1 MATAYALGGGGPRVT
16 VAAIYLVITFGL
28 GGLALA
34 VRLPPLVGFLAAGFV
49 INALGV
55 EKVPQLELLAD
66 LGVTLLLFAIGL
78 KLDVRIL
85 LRREVW
91 LTTSAHMVISVAL
104 GSVVLWLA
112 AVAGVAMLAGQSVQT
127 IALLA
132 FAMSFSSTV
141 FVVKVLEER
150 GETHAL
156 YGRVAI
162 GILVMQ
168 DIIAVVFLT
177 VASGQSPSLW
187 ALALV
192 GLWPLTRV
200 LRKIWSRLGHGEMQS
215 LFGIVMAVVPGY
227 ALFSAVGLKGDLG
240 ALIVG
245 MLLASHPASSEL
257 ARSLFHIK
265 ELLLVGFFVSIGL
278 TGLPDLP
285 TIGVALLMVLFLP
298 FKAAW
303 FVMLLSRMK
312 LRYRTAMLAGLGL
325 MNYSEFGLIVMSVG
339 VSAGLLAPAWLVEM
353 SIAVAMSFVVS
364 ALVNGRGH
372 LMVEKIAA
380 RLPAQDECN
389 LNPEERPGDAGD
401 AEVVVIGMGRVGFA
415 AYQRLT
421 DHYGLRVVG
430 VDYDGPRIERLAA
443 EGLRVIEGDATD
455 LDFWNQLRRSES
467 VRIALLAMPRHG
479 ANVTS
484 LECLRE
490 SGFSGR
496 VAAVARYE
504 DEVQWARDH
513 GVGTAF
519 NVYAGAGLELADQVA
534 GGGAASDSISSEVDN
549 MGPGSAAHLD
559 DDLPEEP
566 KGQPT
571 ENAPKSPTRPFGPA
585 PGASPHKHKGHGP
598 F

>member
-1 MATAYALGGGGPRVT
+1 MT
-16 VAAIYLVITFGL
+16 VVAVYLVITFGL
-28 GGLALA
+28 GGLAMA

-49 INALGV
+49 INALDVGV
-55 EKVPQLELLAD
+55 VPELDVLAD

-91 LTTSAHMVISVAL
+91 LTTSAHMVISVVL
-104 GSVVLWLA
+104 GSIALWLA
-112 AVAGVAMLAGQSVQT
+112 AVAGAAMLAGQSMQT

-132 FAMSFSSTV
+132 FGLSFSSTV

-150 GETHAL
+150 GESHAL

-177 VASGQSPSLW
+177 ATSGHLPSPW
-187 ALALV
+187 ALTLV
-192 GLWPLTRV
+192 GLWPLSRV
-200 LRKIWSRLGHGEMQS
+200 LRKIWTRLGHGEMQS
-215 LFGIVMAVVPGY
+215 LFGIVMALVPGY
-227 ALFSAVGLKGDLG
+227 ALFTALGLKGDLG
-240 ALIVG
+240 ALIMGV
-245 MLLASHPASSEL
+245 LLASHPASSEL

-265 ELLLVGFFVSIGL
+265 ELLLVAFFVSIGL

-285 TIGVALLMVLFLP
+285 SIGIALLMLLLLP

-303 FVMLLSRMK
+303 YVLLLSRLR
-312 LRYRTAMLAGLGL
+312 LRYRSALLAGLSL
-325 MNYSEFGLIVMSVG
+325 MNYSEFGLIVVSVG
-339 VSAGLLAPAWLVEM
+339 VSAGLLEPVWLVEM
-353 SIAVAMSFVVS
+353 SIAVALSFVVS

-380 RLPAQDECN
+380 RLPAQDERN
-389 LNPEERPGDAGD
+389 LNPEERHGDAGD

-430 VDYDGPRIERLAA
+430 VDYDGPRIQRLAA

-455 LDFWNQLRRSES
+455 LYFWNQLRRSDS
-467 VRIALLAMPRHG
+467 VRIAVLAMPRHG
-479 ANVTS
+479 ANVTA

-490 SGFSGR
+490 SGFSGK
-496 VAAVARYE
+496 VAAVARYD
-504 DEVQWARDH
+504 DEVQWAKEH
-513 GVGTAF
+513 GVGIAF

-534 GGGAASDSISSEVDN
+534 DDSAPRSGKSTLRDSDSPE
-549 MGPGSAAHLD
+549 PGS
-559 DDLPEEP
+559 
-566 KGQPT
+566 G
-571 ENAPKSPTRPFGPA
+571 G
-585 PGASPHKHKGHGP
+585 
-598 F
+598 

>member
-1 MATAYALGGGGPRVT
+1 MT
-16 VAAIYLVITFGL
+16 VVAIYLVITFGL
-28 GGLALA
+28 GGLAMA

-49 INALGV
+49 INALNV
-55 EKVPQLELLAD
+55 EEVPQLATIAD

-78 KLDVRIL
+78 KLDIRIL

-91 LTTSAHMVISVAL
+91 LTTSAHMVVSVILGTIAMWLFAL
-104 GSVVLWLA
+104 I
-112 AVAGVAMLAGQSVQT
+112 GVSMLAGQSLET

-132 FAMSFSSTV
+132 FALSFSSTV

-150 GETHAL
+150 GESHSL

-168 DIIAVVFLT
+168 DIIAVIFLT
-177 VASGQSPSLW
+177 ATSGTLPSLW
-187 ALALV
+187 ALTLV

-200 LRKIWSRLGHGEMQS
+200 LRKIWSGLGHGEMQS
-215 LFGIVMAVVPGY
+215 LFGIVMAFVPGY
-227 ALFSAVGLKGDLG
+227 ALFSALGLKGDLG
-240 ALIVG
+240 ALVIGV
-245 MLLASHPASSEL
+245 LLASHSASSEL
-257 ARSLFHIK
+257 SRSLFHIK

-285 TIGVALLMVLFLP
+285 SIGVAVLMLLFLP
-298 FKAAW
+298 FKAGLY
-303 FVMLLSRMK
+303 FILFTLMK
-312 LRYRTAMLAGLGL
+312 LRHRTALLAGLSL
-325 MNYSEFGLIVMSVG
+325 MNYSEFGLIVVAVG
-339 VSAGLLAPAWLVEM
+339 VTNGLLAPEWLVEM
-353 SIAVAMSFVVS
+353 SIAVALSFVVS

-380 RLPAQDECN
+380 RLPAQDEQS
-389 LNPEERPGDAGD
+389 LHPEERPSDAGD

-421 DHYGLRVVG
+421 SHYELRVVG

-467 VRIALLAMPRHG
+467 VRIAVLAMPRHG
-479 ANVTS
+479 ANVTA
-484 LECLRE
+484 LACLRE

-496 VAAVARYE
+496 VAAVARYD
-504 DEVQWARDH
+504 DEVAWATEH
-513 GVGTAF
+513 GVDIAF

-534 GGGAASDSISSEVDN
+534 QVGPPGVIESGLGPSEPDGGANGKA
-549 MGPGSAAHLD
+549 
-559 DDLPEEP
+559 
-566 KGQPT
+566 
-571 ENAPKSPTRPFGPA
+571 
-585 PGASPHKHKGHGP
+585 
-598 F
+598 

>member
-1 MATAYALGGGGPRVT
+1 MT
-16 VAAIYLVITFGL
+16 VVAIYLVITFGL

-49 INALGV
+49 INALDV
-55 EKVPQLELLAD
+55 EHVPQLDALAD

-78 KLDVRIL
+78 KLDARIL

-91 LTTSAHMVISVAL
+91 LTTSVHMVV
-104 GSVVLWLA
+104 SVVLGGVALWAL
-112 AVAGVAMLAGQSVQT
+112 AVAGVAMLVGQGVQT

-132 FAMSFSSTV
+132 FALSFSSTV

-150 GETHAL
+150 GESHAL

-162 GILVMQ
+162 GILVTQ
-168 DIIAVVFLT
+168 DIVAVVFLT
-177 VASGQSPSLW
+177 ATSGHLPSPW
-187 ALALV
+187 ALTLV

-215 LFGIVMAVVPGY
+215 LFGIVMALVPGY
-227 ALFSAVGLKGDLG
+227 ALFSALGLKGDLG
-240 ALIVG
+240 ALIIG
-245 MLLASHPASSEL
+245 ALLASHPASSEL

-285 TIGVALLMVLFLP
+285 TIGIAALMVLLLP
-298 FKAAW
+298 LKAAW
-303 FVMLLSRMK
+303 YVLLLARLK
-312 LRYRTAMLAGLGL
+312 LRYRTALLAGLSL
-325 MNYSEFGLIVMSVG
+325 MNYSEFGLIVVSVG
-339 VSAGLLAPAWLVEM
+339 VSVGMLADAWLVEM
-353 SIAVAMSFVVS
+353 SIAVALSFVVS

-380 RLPAQDECN
+380 RLPAQDE
-389 LNPEERPGDAGD
+389 LSLHPEERPGDAGD
-401 AEVVVIGMGRVGFA
+401 AEVVVIGMGRVGYA

-421 DHYGLRVVG
+421 DHYRLRVVG

-443 EGLRVIEGDATD
+443 QGLRVIEGDATD
-455 LDFWNQLRRSES
+455 LYFWNQLRRSDS
-467 VRIALLAMPRHG
+467 VRIAVLAMPRHG
-479 ANVTS
+479 ANVTA

-490 SGFSGR
+490 SGFSGK
-496 VAAVARYE
+496 VAAVARYD

-513 GVGTAF
+513 GVGIAF

-534 GGGAASDSISSEVDN
+534 GGNPPRVAE
-549 MGPGSAAHLD
+549 PGSDAD
-559 DDLPEEP
+559 GGSID
-566 KGQPT
+566 KG
-571 ENAPKSPTRPFGPA
+571 
-585 PGASPHKHKGHGP
+585 
-598 F
+598 

>member
-1 MATAYALGGGGPRVT
+1 MT
-16 VAAIYLVITFGL
+16 VVAIYLVITFGL
-28 GGLALA
+28 GGLAMA

-49 INALGV
+49 INALDVGV
-55 EKVPQLELLAD
+55 VPELDVLAD

-91 LTTSAHMVISVAL
+91 LTTSAHMVISVVL
-104 GSVVLWLA
+104 GSIALWLA
-112 AVAGVAMLAGQSVQT
+112 AVAGAAMLAGQSMQT

-132 FAMSFSSTV
+132 FGLSFSSTV

-150 GETHAL
+150 GESHAL

-177 VASGQSPSLW
+177 ATSGHLPSPW
-187 ALALV
+187 ALTLV
-192 GLWPLTRV
+192 GLWPLSRV
-200 LRKIWSRLGHGEMQS
+200 LRKIWTRLGHGEMQS
-215 LFGIVMAVVPGY
+215 LFGIVMALVPGY
-227 ALFSAVGLKGDLG
+227 ALFTALGLKGDLG
-240 ALIVG
+240 ALIMGV
-245 MLLASHPASSEL
+245 LLASHPASSEL

-265 ELLLVGFFVSIGL
+265 ELLLVAFFVSIGL

-285 TIGVALLMVLFLP
+285 SIGIALLMLLLLP

-303 FVMLLSRMK
+303 YVLLLSRLR
-312 LRYRTAMLAGLGL
+312 LRYRSALLAGLSL
-325 MNYSEFGLIVMSVG
+325 MNYSEFGLIVVSVG
-339 VSAGLLAPAWLVEM
+339 VSAGLLEPVWLVEM
-353 SIAVAMSFVVS
+353 SIAVALSFVVS

-380 RLPAQDECN
+380 RLPAQDERS
-389 LNPEERPGDAGD
+389 LNPEERHGDAGD

-421 DHYGLRVVG
+421 DHYRLRVVG
-430 VDYDGPRIERLAA
+430 VDYDGPRIQRLAA

-455 LDFWNQLRRSES
+455 LYFWNQLRRSDS
-467 VRIALLAMPRHG
+467 VRIAVLAMPRHG
-479 ANVTS
+479 ANVTA

-490 SGFSGR
+490 SGFSGK
-496 VAAVARYE
+496 VAAVARYD
-504 DEVQWARDH
+504 DEVQWAKEH
-513 GVGTAF
+513 GVGIAF

-534 GGGAASDSISSEVDN
+534 DDSAPRSGKSTLRDSDSPE
-549 MGPGSAAHLD
+549 PGS
-559 DDLPEEP
+559 
-566 KGQPT
+566 G
-571 ENAPKSPTRPFGPA
+571 G
-585 PGASPHKHKGHGP
+585 
-598 F
+598 

>member
-1 MATAYALGGGGPRVT
+1 MT
-16 VAAIYLVITFGL
+16 VVAIYLVITFGL
-28 GGLALA
+28 GGLAMA

-49 INALGV
+49 INALNVG
-55 EKVPQLELLAD
+55 EVPQLEVLAD

-78 KLDVRIL
+78 KLDIRIL

-91 LTTSAHMVISVAL
+91 LTTSVHMLISVVL
-104 GSVVLWLA
+104 GSVAMWLA
-112 AVAGVAMLAGQSVQT
+112 AVAGVAMLAGQSMQT

-132 FAMSFSSTV
+132 FALSFSSTV

-150 GETHAL
+150 GESHAL

-177 VASGQSPSLW
+177 ATSGHLPSPW

-215 LFGIVMAVVPGY
+215 LFGIVMALVPGY

-240 ALIVG
+240 ALIIGV
-245 MLLASHPASSEL
+245 LLASHPASSEL

-285 TIGVALLMVLFLP
+285 TIGVAVLMVLLLP
-298 FKAAW
+298 FKAGWYVA
-303 FVMLLSRMK
+303 LLSMMK
-312 LRYRTAMLAGLGL
+312 LRHRTAILAGLSL
-325 MNYSEFGLIVMSVG
+325 MNYSEFGLIVVSVG
-339 VSAGLLAPAWLVEM
+339 VSVGLLAEAWLVEM
-353 SIAVAMSFVVS
+353 SIAVALSFVVS

-380 RLPAQDECN
+380 RLPAQDEAS
-389 LNPEERPGDAGD
+389 LHPEERPGDAGD

-430 VDYDGPRIERLAA
+430 VDYDGPRIGRLK
-443 EGLRVIEGDATD
+443 EQGLRVIEGDATD
-455 LDFWNQLRRSES
+455 LNFWKLMQRSDS
-467 VRIALLAMPRHG
+467 VRIAVLAMPRHG
-479 ANVTS
+479 ANVTA

-490 SGFSGR
+490 SGFTGT
-496 VAAVARYE
+496 VAAVARYD
-504 DEVQWARDH
+504 DEVEWAKEH
-513 GVGTAF
+513 GVGIAF

-534 GGGAASDSISSEVDN
+534 GGEIEDGDREGDVDDAGRQAGVRRADDGD
-549 MGPGSAAHLD
+549 GP
-559 DDLPEEP
+559 
-566 KGQPT
+566 
-571 ENAPKSPTRPFGPA
+571 
-585 PGASPHKHKGHGP
+585 
-598 F
+598 

>member
-1 MATAYALGGGGPRVT
+1 MTPHRAGGLRVT
-16 VAAIYLVITFGL
+16 VVAIYLVITFGL

-49 INALGV
+49 INALDV
-55 EKVPQLELLAD
+55 AEVPQLDVLAD

-91 LTTSAHMVISVAL
+91 LTTSVHMLISVAL
-104 GSVVLWLA
+104 GGAALWLA
-112 AVAGVAMLAGQSVQT
+112 AVAGVAMLVGQSMQT

-132 FAMSFSSTV
+132 FALSFSSTV

-150 GETHAL
+150 GESHAL

-177 VASGQSPSLW
+177 ATSGHLPSPW

-192 GLWPLTRV
+192 GLWPLTRI
-200 LRKIWSRLGHGEMQS
+200 LRKVWSRLGHGEMQS
-215 LFGIVMAVVPGY
+215 LFGIVMALVPGY
-227 ALFSAVGLKGDLG
+227 ALFTAVGLKGDLG
-240 ALIVG
+240 ALIMGV
-245 MLLASHPASSEL
+245 LLASHPASSEL

-285 TIGVALLMVLFLP
+285 TIAVAVLMVLLLP
-298 FKAAW
+298 FKAGWYIA
-303 FVMLLSRMK
+303 LLTMMK
-312 LRYRTAMLAGLGL
+312 LRHRTAILAGLSL
-325 MNYSEFGLIVMSVG
+325 MNYSEFGLIVVSVG
-339 VSAGLLAPAWLVEM
+339 VSVGLLAEAWLVEM
-353 SIAVAMSFVVS
+353 SIAVALSFVVS

-380 RLPAQDECN
+380 RLPAQDEDT
-389 LNPEERPGDAGD
+389 LHPEERSGDAGD
-401 AEVVVIGMGRVGFA
+401 AEVVVIGMGRVGYA

-421 DHYGLRVVG
+421 EHYGLRVVG
-430 VDYDGPRIERLAA
+430 VDYDGPRIGRLD
-443 EGLRVIEGDATD
+443 EQGLRVIEGDATD
-455 LDFWNQLRRSES
+455 LHFWMQLQRSDS
-467 VRIALLAMPRHG
+467 VRMAVLAMPRHG
-479 ANVTS
+479 ANVTA

-490 SGFSGR
+490 SGFGGT
-496 VAAVARYE
+496 VAAVARYD
-504 DEVQWARDH
+504 DEVAWAKEH
-513 GVGTAF
+513 GVDIAF

-534 GGGAASDSISSEVDN
+534 GGERERQSGDGRPDEVR
-549 MGPGSAAHLD
+549 
-559 DDLPEEP
+559 PE
-566 KGQPT
+566 
-571 ENAPKSPTRPFGPA
+571 
-585 PGASPHKHKGHGP
+585 
-598 F
+598 

>member
-1 MATAYALGGGGPRVT
+1 MT
-16 VAAIYLVITFGL
+16 VVAIYLVITFGL
-28 GGLALA
+28 GGLAMA

-49 INALGV
+49 INALDVGV
-55 EKVPQLELLAD
+55 VPELDVLAD

-91 LTTSAHMVISVAL
+91 LTTSAHMVISVVL
-104 GSVVLWLA
+104 GSIALWLA
-112 AVAGVAMLAGQSVQT
+112 AVAGAAMLAGQSMQT

-132 FAMSFSSTV
+132 FGLSFSSTV

-150 GETHAL
+150 GESHAL

-177 VASGQSPSLW
+177 ATSGHLPSPW
-187 ALALV
+187 ALTLV
-192 GLWPLTRV
+192 GLWPLSRV
-200 LRKIWSRLGHGEMQS
+200 LRKIWTRLGHGEMQS
-215 LFGIVMAVVPGY
+215 LFGIVMALVPGY
-227 ALFSAVGLKGDLG
+227 ALFTALGLKGDLG
-240 ALIVG
+240 ALIMGV
-245 MLLASHPASSEL
+245 LLASHPASSEL

-265 ELLLVGFFVSIGL
+265 ELLLVAFFVSIGL

-285 TIGVALLMVLFLP
+285 SIGIALLMLLLLP

-303 FVMLLSRMK
+303 YVLLLSRLR
-312 LRYRTAMLAGLGL
+312 LRYRSALLAGLSL
-325 MNYSEFGLIVMSVG
+325 MNYSEFGLIVVSVG
-339 VSAGLLAPAWLVEM
+339 VSAGLLEPVWLVEM
-353 SIAVAMSFVVS
+353 SIAVALSFVVS

-380 RLPAQDECN
+380 RLPAQDERS
-389 LNPEERPGDAGD
+389 LNPEERHGDAGD

-430 VDYDGPRIERLAA
+430 VDYDGPRIQRLAA

-455 LDFWNQLRRSES
+455 LYFWNQLRRSDS
-467 VRIALLAMPRHG
+467 VRIAVLAMPRHG
-479 ANVTS
+479 ANVTA

-490 SGFSGR
+490 SGFSGK
-496 VAAVARYE
+496 VAAVARYD
-504 DEVQWARDH
+504 DEVKWAKEH
-513 GVGTAF
+513 GVGIAF

-534 GGGAASDSISSEVDN
+534 DDSAPRSGKSTLRDSDSPEL
-549 MGPGSAAHLD
+549 GS
-559 DDLPEEP
+559 
-566 KGQPT
+566 G
-571 ENAPKSPTRPFGPA
+571 G
-585 PGASPHKHKGHGP
+585 
-598 F
+598 

>member
-1 MATAYALGGGGPRVT
+1 MT
-16 VAAIYLVITFGL
+16 VVAIYLVITFGL
-28 GGLALA
+28 GGLAMA

-49 INALGV
+49 INALDVGV
-55 EKVPQLELLAD
+55 VPELDVAAD

-91 LTTSAHMVISVAL
+91 LTTSAHMVVSVVL
-104 GSVVLWLA
+104 GSIALWLA
-112 AVAGVAMLAGQSVQT
+112 AVAGAAMLAGQSTQT

-132 FAMSFSSTV
+132 FALSFSSTV

-150 GETHAL
+150 GESHAL

-177 VASGQSPSLW
+177 ATSGHLPSPW
-187 ALALV
+187 ALTLV
-192 GLWPLTRV
+192 GLWPLSRL
-200 LRKIWSRLGHGEMQS
+200 LRKIWTRLGHGEMQS
-215 LFGIVMAVVPGY
+215 LFGIVMALVPGY
-227 ALFSAVGLKGDLG
+227 ALFTALGLKGDLG
-240 ALIVG
+240 ALIMGV
-245 MLLASHPASSEL
+245 LLASHPASSEL

-285 TIGVALLMVLFLP
+285 SIGIALLMVLLLP

-303 FVMLLSRMK
+303 YVLLLSRLK
-312 LRYRTAMLAGLGL
+312 LRYRTALLAGLSL
-325 MNYSEFGLIVMSVG
+325 MNYSEFGLIVVSVG
-339 VSAGLLAPAWLVEM
+339 VSAGMLAQVWLVEI
-353 SIAVAMSFVVS
+353 SIAVALSFVVS
-364 ALVNGRGH
+364 ALFNRRGH

-380 RLPAQDECN
+380 RLPAQDELN
-389 LNPEERPGDAGD
+389 LNPEERHGDAGD

-421 DHYGLRVVG
+421 DHYRLRVVG
-430 VDYDGPRIERLAA
+430 VDYDGPRIQRLAA

-455 LDFWNQLRRSES
+455 LYFWNQLRRSDS
-467 VRIALLAMPRHG
+467 VRIAVLAMPRHG
-479 ANVTS
+479 ANVTA

-490 SGFSGR
+490 SGFSGK
-496 VAAVARYE
+496 VAAVARYD
-504 DEVQWARDH
+504 DEVQWAKEH
-513 GVGTAF
+513 GVGIAF

-534 GGGAASDSISSEVDN
+534 DDSAPRSGKNTLRDN
-549 MGPGSAAHLD
+549 DP
-559 DDLPEEP
+559 
-566 KGQPT
+566 
-571 ENAPKSPTRPFGPA
+571 PA
-585 PGASPHKHKGHGP
+585 PGSGG
-598 F
+598 

>member
-1 MATAYALGGGGPRVT
+1 MT
-16 VAAIYLVITFGL
+16 VVAIYLVITFGL
-28 GGLALA
+28 GGLAMA

-49 INALGV
+49 INALDVGV
-55 EKVPQLELLAD
+55 VPELDVAAD

-78 KLDVRIL
+78 KLDARIL

-91 LTTSAHMVISVAL
+91 LTTSTHMVISVVL
-104 GSVVLWLA
+104 GSIALWLA
-112 AVAGVAMLAGQSVQT
+112 AVAGAAMLAGQSMQT

-150 GETHAL
+150 GESHAL

-177 VASGQSPSLW
+177 ATSGHLPSPW
-187 ALALV
+187 ALTLV
-192 GLWPLTRV
+192 GLWPLSRV
-200 LRKIWSRLGHGEMQS
+200 LRKIWTRLGHGEMQS
-215 LFGIVMAVVPGY
+215 LFGIVMALVPGY
-227 ALFSAVGLKGDLG
+227 ALFTALGLKGDLG
-240 ALIVG
+240 ALIMGV
-245 MLLASHPASSEL
+245 LLASHPASSEL

-285 TIGVALLMVLFLP
+285 SIGIALLMVLLLP

-303 FVMLLSRMK
+303 YVLLLSRLR
-312 LRYRTAMLAGLGL
+312 LRYRTALLAGLSL
-325 MNYSEFGLIVMSVG
+325 MNYSEFGLIVVSVG
-339 VSAGLLAPAWLVEM
+339 VSAGLLSQVWLVEI
-353 SIAVAMSFVVS
+353 SIAVALSFVVS
-364 ALVNGRGH
+364 ALFNRRGH

-380 RLPAQDECN
+380 RLPAQDELN
-389 LNPEERPGDAGD
+389 LNPEEHHGDAGD

-421 DHYGLRVVG
+421 DHYRLRVVG
-430 VDYDGPRIERLAA
+430 VDYDGPRIQRLAA

-455 LDFWNQLRRSES
+455 LYFWNQLRRSDS
-467 VRIALLAMPRHG
+467 VRIAVLAMPRHG
-479 ANVTS
+479 ANVTA

-490 SGFSGR
+490 SGFSGK
-496 VAAVARYE
+496 VAAVARYD
-504 DEVQWARDH
+504 DEVQWAKEH
-513 GVGTAF
+513 GVGIAF

-534 GGGAASDSISSEVDN
+534 DDSAPRSGKSTLRDN
-549 MGPGSAAHLD
+549 DS
-559 DDLPEEP
+559 
-566 KGQPT
+566 
-571 ENAPKSPTRPFGPA
+571 PA
-585 PGASPHKHKGHGP
+585 PGSGG
-598 F
+598 